1 MTSLTRTTS
10 LACTAPVVSPDT
22 TSPVSPDTTSPVS
35 SLTYEL
41 NMRNG
46 IVVNKEDI
54 GLIIGKGAA
63 SLKRVISGTWQMY
76 ERLQSSSKR
85 VEEDKPKLRLV
96 LKDHDEG
103 ITVEIISDSET
114 MRKLAQL
121 NMDRSVADLMKM
133 KSKNDALKTQHFV
146 VDCEERLLGKLIG
159 RGGSGLKRLQN
170 DIIYKDK
177 KIAINKS
184 DVETAKTARIRV
196 EKLNVGPDDDGKSG
210 NIVKIVQMRD
220 TSFLGWPPIP
230 GDDFEPHIKLTLSFK
245 RDAKAFVD
253 KDSYLERF
261 SEVVM
266 DRINQLKQEDDSQL
280 DEINECLGF

>member
-1 MTSLTRTTS
+1 MTPSE
-10 LACTAPVVSPDT
+10 
-22 TSPVSPDTTSPVS
+22 TSPVSPPETSPVSPPETSPVSPPETSPVS

-46 IVVNKEDI
+46 LVVNKEDI

-85 VEEDKPKLRLV
+85 IEEDKPKLRLV

-103 ITVEIISDSET
+103 ITVEIISESET

-133 KSKNDALKTQHFV
+133 KSKNNALKTQHFV
-146 VDCEERLLGKLIG
+146 VDCDERLLGKLIG

-196 EKLNVGPDDDGKSG
+196 EKLNVVTDADGKSA
-210 NIVKIVQMRD
+210 NIVKIVKMRD
-220 TSFLGWPPIP
+220 TSFLGWPLSAE
-230 GDDFEPHIKLTLSFK
+230 DDFEPHIKLTLSFN
-245 RDAKAFVD
+245 RHAKAFVD

>member
-1 MTSLTRTTS
+1 M
-10 LACTAPVVSPDT
+10 
-22 TSPVSPDTTSPVS
+22 SPDTTSPVS

-41 NMRNG
+41 NMRNDL
-46 IVVNKEDI
+46 VVTKEDI

-146 VDCEERLLGKLIG
+146 VECEERLLGKLIG

-220 TSFLGWPPIP
+220 TSFIGWPPIP
-230 GDDFEPHIKLTLSFK
+230 EDDFEPHIKLTLSFN
-245 RDAKAFVD
+245 RHAKAFVD
-253 KDSYLERF
+253 KHIYLERF
-261 SEVVM
+261 SELVM
-266 DRINQLKQEDDSQL
+266 DRIIMLKQEDDSQL
-280 DEINECLGF
+280 DEINECLGL

>member
-10 LACTAPVVSPDT
+10 LACT
-22 TSPVSPDTTSPVS
+22 TSPVSPPETSPVS

-46 IVVNKEDI
+46 LVVNKEDI

-85 VEEDKPKLRLV
+85 VEEDNPKLRLV

-103 ITVEIISDSET
+103 ITVEIISESET

-133 KSKNDALKTQHFV
+133 KSTKTQHFV
-146 VDCEERLLGKLIG
+146 VECDERLLGKLIG

-196 EKLNVGPDDDGKSG
+196 EKLNVVADADGKSG

-220 TSFLGWPPIP
+220 TSFLGWPPSAE
-230 GDDFEPHIKLTLSFK
+230 DDFEPHIKLTLSFN
-245 RDAKAFVD
+245 RHAKAFVD

-266 DRINQLKQEDDSQL
+266 DRINQLKQEEDSQL
-280 DEINECLGF
+280 DEINKCLGFE

>member
-10 LACTAPVVSPDT
+10 IACT
-22 TSPVSPDTTSPVS
+22 TSPVSPSETSPVS

-85 VEEDKPKLRLV
+85 IEEDKPKLRLV

-103 ITVEIISDSET
+103 ITVEIISESET

-133 KSKNDALKTQHFV
+133 KSTKTQHFV
-146 VDCEERLLGKLIG
+146 VECDERLLGKLIG

-196 EKLNVGPDDDGKSG
+196 EKLNVVADADGKSG

-220 TSFLGWPPIP
+220 TSFLGWPPSAE
-230 GDDFEPHIKLTLSFK
+230 DDFEPHIKLTLSFN
-245 RDAKAFVD
+245 RHAKAFVD
-253 KDSYLERF
+253 KDIYLERF

-266 DRINQLKQEDDSQL
+266 DRINQLKQEEDSQL
-280 DEINECLGF
+280 DEINKCLGFE

>member
-10 LACTAPVVSPDT
+10 LACT
-22 TSPVSPDTTSPVS
+22 TSPVTPVTPVTPVSSTVS

-103 ITVEIISDSET
+103 ITVEIISESET

-133 KSKNDALKTQHFV
+133 KSTKTQHFV
-146 VDCEERLLGKLIG
+146 VECEERLLGKLIG

-177 KIAINKS
+177 KIAINNS

-196 EKLNVGPDDDGKSG
+196 EKLNVVADDDGKSG

-220 TSFLGWPPIP
+220 TSFLGWPPSTE
-230 GDDFEPHIKLTLSFK
+230 DDFEPHIKLTLSFN
-245 RDAKAFVD
+245 RHAKAFVD
-253 KDSYLERF
+253 KDIYLERF
-261 SEVVM
+261 SELVM
-266 DRINQLKQEDDSQL
+266 DRIIMLKQEDDSQL

>member
-1 MTSLTRTTS
+1 MTSSMT
-10 LACTAPVVSPDT
+10 PPE
-22 TSPVSPDTTSPVS
+22 TSPVSPPETSPETSPVS

-41 NMRNG
+41 NSRNG
-46 IVVNKEDI
+46 LVVAKEDI

-85 VEEDKPKLRLV
+85 IEEDKPKLRLV

-103 ITVEIISDSET
+103 ITVEIISESET

-121 NMDRSVADLMKM
+121 NMDRSVADLMKA
-133 KSKNDALKTQHFV
+133 KSTKTQHFV

-196 EKLNVGPDDDGKSG
+196 EKLNVVADADGKSG
-210 NIVKIVQMRD
+210 NIVKIVKMRD
-220 TSFLGWPPIP
+220 TSFLGWPLSAE
-230 GDDFEPHIKLTLSFK
+230 DDFEPHIKLTLSFN
-245 RDAKAFVD
+245 RHAKAFVD